1 MPGSDD
7 LVAGAPAWVDLTTTD
22 LDGAIDFY
30 THVFGWTAERSD
42 DERYGGYTTFLL
54 DGRRVAGAAGRSDD
68 DPSPPHWTVYLL
80 TWNAAATGE
89 RVAEAGGTVLFEPM
103 DIPEMGVMGLA
114 IDATGAVVGY
124 WQPGGLPG
132 FDVYDEPGS
141 ATRFE
146 LAASDFDAAER
157 FYAHAFHWD
166 IEHGEGEPRY
176 AVYRHA
182 GRTFARILDAAELLG
197 GELPPAWH
205 VGFAVDDVEAAVARA
220 VAAGGTLVVPPWDV
234 PEGRRAGLAD
244 PSGAYF
250 VVASA
255 STAGAETAA
264 AAKTAATTSSAASR
278 PESAG

>member
-22 LDGAIDFY
+22 LDGAVEFY
-30 THVFGWTAERSD
+30 TSAFGWTADRSA

-54 DGRRVAGAAGRSDD
+54 DGERVAGATSRTDD
-68 DPSPPHWTVYLL
+68 DPAPPHWTVYLL
-80 TWNAAATGE
+80 TWNAAATSE
-89 RVAEAGGTVLFEPM
+89 RIGEAGGTVLFEPI
-103 DIPEMGVMGLA
+103 DIPGMGVMGLA

-132 FDVYDEPGS
+132 FDVYDETGS

-166 IEHGEGEPRY
+166 VEHGDGSPRY
-176 AVYRHA
+176 AVYRHN

-197 GELPPAWH
+197 AELPPTWN
-205 VGFAVDDVEAAVARA
+205 VGFQVEDVEATVARA

-234 PEGRRAGLAD
+234 PDGRRAGLTD

-250 VVASA
+250 VVASPTS
-255 STAGAETAA
+255 STSGAESDAA
-264 AAKTAATTSSAASR
+264 ADAAASSAASA
-278 PESAG
+278 PEAAG